1 MGALTIAFDITIVG
15 ALALPWVLLAIHLFF
30 FEGENLLEDALQWV
44 KDKEQQAAVGVL
56 LFAMTYTLGSAV
68 SRTAHDFFNDDDLR
82 LQVDGQLFRVGV
94 TEDRIVARAY
104 CEASGDNLLPPA
116 TDNPAIA
123 DKINTFQKQKT
134 DPSCRRALRWTEHH
148 MYVKTDD
155 DLIDTAHDLFSLQE
169 NSLLLRGEDSTL
181 RLRQLHD
188 QIMVLRGAA
197 FNGFIGFSLC
207 LFAWGA
213 TLRREH
219 RRPEHRRSWLHLPL
233 LAAPAVYLAVALIA
247 TVNHFRERAPSDPPY
262 MEFTVMLLA
271 LVGVWLVWKTPAPP
285 KQADANQSHPNQSQ
299 VNQDHANQSEA
310 SHAAATNAPANQA
323 QAQNSGAGKK
333 AERKCYWQNEHW
345 GRLVL
350 LAAVLTTAAVLG
362 WWSTELL
369 YAEQVVY
376 SYNSQTHP
384 SQGAAAPQK

>member
-1 MGALTIAFDITIVG
+1 
-15 ALALPWVLLAIHLFF
+15 
-30 FEGENLLEDALQWV
+30 
-44 KDKEQQAAVGVL
+44 
-56 LFAMTYTLGSAV
+56 MTYTLGSAV

-104 CEASGDNLLPPA
+104 CEASGDHLLPA
-116 TDNPAIA
+116 ADDNPAIA

-134 DPSCRRALRWTEHH
+134 DPGCRRALRWTEHH
-148 MYVKTDD
+148 MYVKADD

-213 TLRREH
+213 TLRRE
-219 RRPEHRRSWLHLPL
+219 PRRSWLRLPL
-233 LAAPAVYLAVALIA
+233 LAAPAVYLAVALLA

-262 MEFTVMLLA
+262 MEFTLMLLA
-271 LVGVWLVWKTPAPP
+271 LVGVWLVWKAPAPP

-299 VNQDHANQSEA
+299 VNQDHANHSQ
-310 SHAAATNAPANQA
+310 ANQA
-323 QAQNSGAGKK
+323 ATKQAPAQQPQAQKSGAEEKVEK
-333 AERKCYWQNEHW
+333 KCYWQNEHW
-345 GRLVL
+345 GSLVL
-350 LAAVLTTAAVLG
+350 LATVLTTAAVLG

-369 YAEQVVY
+369 YAEEVIY
-376 SYNSQTHP
+376 S
-384 SQGAAAPQK
+384 